1 MKNTFV
7 SIIIFI
13 LIGFI
18 GPLSQA
24 DQLHFLPYIQ
34 LANSDE
40 GLENAVQTIKNK
52 TEGRIL
58 SAKTVDKN
66 DGSRIYKIKVLLP
79 SGKIKTF
86 HVSAQ

>member
-7 SIIIFI
+7 AIIIFT
-13 LIGFI
+13 LTGFI

-24 DQLHFLPYIQ
+24 SQPLFSSYIQ
-34 LANSDE
+34 LANNDE
-40 GLENAVQTIKNK
+40 GLENAVQAIKKK

-58 SAKTVDKN
+58 SAKTVDKE
-66 DGSRIYKIKVLLP
+66 DSRIYKIKVLLP

-86 HVSAQ
+86 HVPAQ